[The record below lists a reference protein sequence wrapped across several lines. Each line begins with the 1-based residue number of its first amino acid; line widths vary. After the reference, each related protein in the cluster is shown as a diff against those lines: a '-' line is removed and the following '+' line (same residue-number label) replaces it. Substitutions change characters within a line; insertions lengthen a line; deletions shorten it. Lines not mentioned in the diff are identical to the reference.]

1 MQILRRLLEIID
13 LVINLINLGDQL
25 FLIIVWFIETF
36 SSSPFFRLIEVH
48 WSAIPTDTRIILS
61 ILLLG
66 VNLISGMLL
75 APYAFNYFFLSLLAE
90 NWKAPPKPE
99 DFSSFPR
106 VTVQVPT
113 YNESLVIHR
122 IIDHVCAL
130 DYPSNLLDIQILDDS
145 TDKTTQIAQEAIKKY
160 VAQGIDIELIHRD
173 NRVGFKA
180 GALVNGMKTA
190 KGEFIAIFDADFMPE
205 PDFLKQMVPYF
216 YIKGKIGAVQA
227 RWAHQNRNWSYITRA
242 FAIGLDG
249 HFLLEQTGRKAA
261 NCFLTFNG
269 TAGIWRRECI
279 EDAGGWSHDTLVE
292 DLDLSY
298 RAQMRG
304 WEIVFLKDVLVPQEI
319 PITMP
324 SIKVQQRRWSTGGMQ
339 CFRKTFLTM
348 LRCKSMSLK
357 AKIESSLHLSAY
369 LIYPILIINMLSAC
383 MLIILEM
390 ELWVATPVFFTVY
403 SFLTVASVVAWLAYI
418 IMLRREKFSLKKEG
432 KYIIVL
438 GLLGFGMT
446 LSLAFAS
453 IKGFFRKGGTF
464 ERTPKFDVISANQ
477 AKQKEKASPS
487 SKKLPSKIRSTPPKK
502 RLTFPYR
509 IKVGFGKVIFE
520 LLFVSFILI
529 TIVKAM
535 QSLQYTFATI
545 AFFLIFST
553 GIFLYV
559 YSMLRGM
566 RSIKRYYSVQAS

>member
-1 MQILRRLLEIID
+1 MQTLSLESLLELLTD
-13 LVINLINLGDQL
+13 LGDQL
-25 FLIIVWFIETF
+25 FLIIVWFIENFVRT
-36 SSSPFFRLIEVH
+36 PFFRLIGVH
-48 WSAIPTDTRIILS
+48 WSVIPPDTRTFLS

-66 VNLISGMLL
+66 VNLISGILL
-75 APYAFNYFFLSLLAE
+75 APYAFNYFFLSLIAE

-130 DYPSNLLDIQILDDS
+130 DYPTNLLDIQILDDS
-145 TDKTTQIAQEAIKKY
+145 TDRTTQIAREVVKKY
-160 VAQGIDIELIHRD
+160 AAQEIDIELIHRD
-173 NRVGFKA
+173 NRIGFKA
-180 GALVNGMKTA
+180 GALVNGMKTS

-205 PDFLKQMVPYF
+205 PDFLKRMVPYF
-216 YIKGKIGAVQA
+216 YIKGKVGAVQA

-249 HFLLEQTGRKAA
+249 HFFLEQMGRKAA

-348 LRCKSMSLK
+348 LRCKTMSLK

-369 LIYPILIINMLSAC
+369 LIYPTLIINMLSAC
-383 MLIILEM
+383 MLIILGLEIF
-390 ELWVATPVFFTVY
+390 VATPVFFTVY
-403 SFLTVASVVAWLAYI
+403 SFLTIASVVAYLAYI

-453 IKGFFRKGGTF
+453 IKGFFQKGGTF
-464 ERTPKFDVISANQ
+464 ERTPKFDAMSAKET
-477 AKQKEKASPS
+477 KQKEESVPS
-487 SKKLPSKIRSTPPKK
+487 SKELASPIQSTPSKKGP
-502 RLTFPYR
+502 TFPYR

-520 LLFVSFILI
+520 LLFVALIL
-529 TIVKAM
+529 TTVVKAM
-535 QSLQYTFATI
+535 QNLQYTFFTI
-545 AFFLIFST
+545 LFFLIFST
-553 GIFLYV
+553 GIFLYI

-566 RSIKRYYSVQAS
+566 RSIKRYYSVEAS